1 VIVQTD
7 GRDFYLIAFL
17 LATKFDDLLRQ
28 APPLNAIVN
37 RTDHRF
43 LLHSFMSISELP

>member
-7 GRDFYLIAFL
+7 GSDFYLIDFRP
-17 LATKFDDLLRQ
+17 ATKFDDLLRQ

-37 RTDHRF
+37 RTV
-43 LLHSFMSISELP
+43 